1 MYLTNN
7 VTPIRWRP
15 DVVFN
20 VLARGLQATLRG
32 TCPVTALIG
41 SCALSFIAH
50 QAFHQVK
57 HPEALTGMIDTG
69 NRTLGARLFGS
80 FSPIRLVLH
89 GLCRS

>member
-1 MYLTNN
+1 MVLHR
-7 VTPIRWRP
+7 PIEI
-15 DVVFN
+15 
-20 VLARGLQATLRG
+20 
-32 TCPVTALIG
+32 TALIG